1 MLTSLGTSHPNL
13 SVVPTGTPSLV
24 WIVNLLGTI
33 AFPFV
38 HLFIVG
44 LVFYK
49 YFVPVDYIA
58 LLWSALQLSLVLYS
72 YLILFGTVPLQI
84 TMLYL
89 MVPIRLIIF
98 IMLSTPAITTVM
110 ELLAVGWANSYQEL
124 SYSALSLAY
133 QAIVYIPSFLFMV
146 PLLVY
151 MYALDVYMA
160 AKYPTLY
167 KQIII
172 DSSITNQIKQYLQDL
187 TSQSFAASQLEMLLI

>member
-24 WIVNLLGTI
+24 WVVNLLGTI

-172 DSSITNQIKQYLQDL
+172 DSTITNQIKQYLQDL

>member
-24 WIVNLLGTI
+24 WAVNLLGTI

-58 LLWSALQLSLVLYS
+58 LLWSALQLSLVVYS

-89 MVPIRLIIF
+89 MVPVRLIIF
-98 IMLSTPAITTVM
+98 IMLSTPAVTTVM

-151 MYALDVYMA
+151 MYELDVYMA
-160 AKYPTLY
+160 DKYPTLY

-187 TSQSFAASQLEMLLI
+187 TSQSFVASQHEMLLI

>member
-24 WIVNLLGTI
+24 WVVNLLGTI